1 MLNSSS
7 SFAACAQ
14 LWARARKNLCPS
26 LPQLPRSGHTPGR
39 FVPNLPPAKS
49 ATAAHEGKPRAASNP
64 AQWLPLSKAVPARRF
79 FRGGAR
85 KTPDFPLISTLRRKI
100 FAAARLSSWRAA
112 KAAVAA
118 DDRRLSMMWPA
129 GGLRQG
135 TWATPGPMTRCC
147 APPGDRDHAPTRVK
161 LAKRAGGWLAAALPR
176 RQSMW

>member
-1 MLNSSS
+1 MRLMRGWNEALSHALDSLERQTTGQKCS
-7 SFAACAQ
+7 THRALSRCVLSFRLACV
-14 LWARARKNLCPS
+14 KM
-26 LPQLPRSGHTPGR
+26 LPRISPSRLRPPGR
-39 FVPNLPPAKS
+39 FAPNLPPAKS

-118 DDRRLSMMWPA
+118 DDRR
-129 GGLRQG
+129 Q
-135 TWATPGPMTRCC
+135 
-147 APPGDRDHAPTRVK
+147 
-161 LAKRAGGWLAAALPR
+161 
-176 RQSMW
+176 

>member
-1 MLNSSS
+1 MRLYHIHASDSLERQTTGQKCS
-7 SFAACAQ
+7 THRALSRCVLSFG
-14 LWARARKNLCPS
+14 LARVKTFAPVCPS
-26 LPQLPRSGHTPGR
+26 SLRPPGR

-118 DDRRLSMMWPA
+118 DDRR
-129 GGLRQG
+129 Q
-135 TWATPGPMTRCC
+135 
-147 APPGDRDHAPTRVK
+147 
-161 LAKRAGGWLAAALPR
+161 
-176 RQSMW
+176 